1 MTQALDRETT
11 HLVDSVS
18 TDRLMEDTREIA
30 RWVRLSGSPEER
42 RAFAYIERR
51 LREAGLRTQLLEH
64 DALISL
70 PQSAA
75 LRLSDPDPEE
85 IPCITH
91 SFAVSTPR
99 DGIAAE
105 AVAVREGPPAGTLS
119 GRVAIVDGLATPDDV
134 AKLQSD
140 GAVGVIF
147 LNRDPL
153 VHEMIVSTIWGSP
166 TLSQLGRLPS
176 IPVVSAAGDGAA
188 RVRVRAAGGRRVR
201 VRLTTAVQTGWRR
214 LPLLVADLDGTGDD
228 TFVLLAGHVDSWHY
242 GAMDNG
248 GANAVMMEAG
258 RLLARTRLYRGLRL
272 TFWSGHSH
280 GRYAGSAWYVDSHW
294 DELNARCAAHLNVDS
309 VGGRGAT
316 KLDAGYCMP
325 ETREVGVR
333 VVGALAGQQYRGTR
347 VGRSGD
353 QSFLGIGVPS
363 LFMSLSEH
371 PADGPEA
378 SRDFSSTGIAAGG
391 GLGWWWHT
399 PEDTVD
405 KLDPAALT
413 RDARIY
419 AAAAHILCASPV
431 LPLDYAATAAEIV
444 TSLRALEKRLGDRFD
459 ISACVAE
466 AEHLRDAAAQVTQ
479 AARSAAG
486 NAKDAPAMNRTL
498 MQLGRTLIPVLYTR
512 AGRFDHDPAT
522 QIPELPPLLEAS
534 RLAEVDPDSDEAKAL
549 RVAAV
554 RGRNRL
560 VQALREAR
568 QLIETGARERGNPHA
583 HSAGSGR
590 SAGRR

>member
-166 TLSQLGRLPS
+166 TLSQLGRLPA

-188 RVRVRAAGGRRVR
+188 RVRAAGGRRVR

-214 LPLLVADLDGTGDD
+214 LPLLVAEADGTGDD

-258 RLLARTRLYRGLRL
+258 RLLARTQLYRGLRL

-280 GRYAGSAWYVDSHW
+280 GRYAGSTWYVDSHW

-325 ETREVGVR
+325 ETRELGVR
-333 VVGALAGQQYRGTR
+333 VVAALAGQQYRGTR

-371 PADGPEA
+371 LADGPEA
-378 SRDFSSTGIAAGG
+378 SRDFSSTGIAARGG
-391 GLGWWWHT
+391 PGWWWHT

-405 KLDPAALT
+405 KPDPAALT

-466 AEHLRDAAAQVTQ
+466 AEHLRDAAAPVTQ

-486 NAKDAPAMNRTL
+486 DPKDASAVNRTV
-498 MQLGRTLIPVLYTR
+498 MQ
-512 AGRFDHDPAT
+512 
-522 QIPELPPLLEAS
+522 
-534 RLAEVDPDSDEAKAL
+534 
-549 RVAAV
+549 
-554 RGRNRL
+554 RGRI
-560 VQALREAR
+560 
-568 QLIETGARERGNPHA
+568 LI
-583 HSAGSGR
+583 SVV
-590 SAGRR
+590 

>member
-1 MTQALDRETT
+1 MAESGCWAEEHTMTLSLDHDTT
-11 HLVDSVS
+11 RVAESVS

-70 PQSAA
+70 PQAAA

-105 AVAVREGPPAGTLS
+105 AVAG
-119 GRVAIVDGLATPDDV
+119 
-134 AKLQSD
+134 
-140 GAVGVIF
+140 
-147 LNRDPL
+147 
-153 VHEMIVSTIWGSP
+153 
-166 TLSQLGRLPS
+166 
-176 IPVVSAAGDGAA
+176 
-188 RVRVRAAGGRRVR
+188 GGRRVR

-214 LPLLVADLDGTGDD
+214 LPLLVAEADGTGDD

-248 GANAVMMEAG
+248 GANAVMMEVG

-280 GRYAGSAWYVDSHW
+280 GRYAGSTWYVDSHW

-391 GLGWWWHT
+391 GLGWGGHT
-399 PEDTVD
+399 PQETVD
-405 KLDPAALT
+405 KLDPAAW
-413 RDARIY
+413 AR
-419 AAAAHILCASPV
+419 
-431 LPLDYAATAAEIV
+431 
-444 TSLRALEKRLGDRFD
+444 G
-459 ISACVAE
+459 
-466 AEHLRDAAAQVTQ
+466 
-479 AARSAAG
+479 
-486 NAKDAPAMNRTL
+486 AP
-498 MQLGRTLIPVLYTR
+498 I
-512 AGRFDHDPAT
+512 
-522 QIPELPPLLEAS
+522 
-534 RLAEVDPDSDEAKAL
+534 
-549 RVAAV
+549 
-554 RGRNRL
+554 
-560 VQALREAR
+560 
-568 QLIETGARERGNPHA
+568 
-583 HSAGSGR
+583 
-590 SAGRR
+590 

>member
-11 HLVDSVS
+11 HLVESVS
-18 TDRLMEDTREIA
+18 TDRLIEDTREIA
-30 RWVRLSGSPEER
+30 RCVRLSGSPEER

-176 IPVVSAAGDGAA
+176 IPVVSAAGDGAV
-188 RVRVRAAGGRRVR
+188 RVRARAAGGRRVR

-214 LPLLVADLDGTGDD
+214 LPLLVA
-228 TFVLLAGHVDSWHY
+228 
-242 GAMDNG
+242 
-248 GANAVMMEAG
+248 EAG
-258 RLLARTRLYRGLRL
+258 
-272 TFWSGHSH
+272 
-280 GRYAGSAWYVDSHW
+280 
-294 DELNARCAAHLNVDS
+294 
-309 VGGRGAT
+309 
-316 KLDAGYCMP
+316 
-325 ETREVGVR
+325 EVGVR

-399 PEDTVD
+399 LEDTVD

-419 AAAAHILCASPV
+419 AASAHILCASPV

-486 NAKDAPAMNRTL
+486 NAT
-498 MQLGRTLIPVLYTR
+498 
-512 AGRFDHDPAT
+512 
-522 QIPELPPLLEAS
+522 
-534 RLAEVDPDSDEAKAL
+534 
-549 RVAAV
+549 
-554 RGRNRL
+554 
-560 VQALREAR
+560 
-568 QLIETGARERGNPHA
+568 
-583 HSAGSGR
+583 
-590 SAGRR
+590 

>member
-1 MTQALDRETT
+1 MTQALDCETT

-75 LRLSDPDPEE
+75 LRLSDPDPDD

-91 SFAVSTPR
+91 SFAVCAPR

-134 AKLQSD
+134 AKLQSA
-140 GAVGVIF
+140 GAVGVVF

-166 TLSQLGRLPS
+166 TPLQMGQLPS
-176 IPVVSAAGDGAA
+176 VPVVSTAGEAAA
-188 RVRVRAAGGRRVR
+188 RVRARLAGRRPVRAQI
-201 VRLTTAVQTGWRR
+201 TAVVQTEWRR
-214 LPLLVADLDGTGDD
+214 LPLLTADLDRTSDD

-248 GANAVMMEAG
+248 GANAVMLEVG
-258 RLLARTRLYRGLRL
+258 RLLAQTRLSRGFRL
-272 TFWSGHSH
+272 AFWSGHSH
-280 GRYAGSAWYVDSHW
+280 GRYAGSTWYADSHW
-294 DELNARCAAHLNVDS
+294 EELDARCAAHLYIDS

-325 ETREVGVR
+325 ETREVGVQAI
-333 VVGALAGQQYRGTR
+333 GALTGQQYRGTR

-353 QSFLGIGVPS
+353 QSFLGIGIPS

-371 PADGPEA
+371 PADGPQA
-378 SRDFSSTGIAAGG
+378 SRDFAATGIAAGG

-419 AAAAHILCASPV
+419 AAAVHILCASPV
-431 LPLDYAATAAEIV
+431 LPLASAAT
-444 TSLRALEKRLGDRFD
+444 
-459 ISACVAE
+459 
-466 AEHLRDAAAQVTQ
+466 
-479 AARSAAG
+479 
-486 NAKDAPAMNRTL
+486 
-498 MQLGRTLIPVLYTR
+498 
-512 AGRFDHDPAT
+512 
-522 QIPELPPLLEAS
+522 PP
-534 RLAEVDPDSDEAKAL
+534 
-549 RVAAV
+549 
-554 RGRNRL
+554 
-560 VQALREAR
+560 
-568 QLIETGARERGNPHA
+568 
-583 HSAGSGR
+583 
-590 SAGRR
+590 

>member
-1 MTQALDRETT
+1 RAGSAGSGGRPVSGCSSRCHGSRPGGGLRHTRRGRGAPDRRPGQ
-11 HLVDSVS
+11 H
-18 TDRLMEDTREIA
+18 
-30 RWVRLSGSPEER
+30 GR
-42 RAFAYIERR
+42 RGGRADD
-51 LREAGLRTQLLEH
+51 EAGGPGTRCGLAPHLRHQPGRCLSLHARRGAGDESAEIGRDRQHLLRGRPIVQPDRHPGLRQRESRAH
-64 DALISL
+64 RVHPADGGRAGTVWHPRELHRAGVYSL
-70 PQSAA
+70 QSRNRKAVGSHGRGRPATICRIDRAA
-75 LRLSDPDPEE
+75 PAGHGRRDRARSRLLRLPDPDPEE

-105 AVAVREGPPAGTLS
+105 AVAVGEGPPAGTVS
-119 GRVAIVDGLATPDDV
+119 GCVAIVDGLATPDDV

-176 IPVVSAAGDGAA
+176 IPVVSAAGDGAV
-188 RVRVRAAGGRRVR
+188 RVRARAAGGRRVR

-214 LPLLVADLDGTGDD
+214 LPLLVAEADGTGDD

-347 VGRSGD
+347 VGRSGE

-378 SRDFSSTGIAAGG
+378 S
-391 GLGWWWHT
+391 
-399 PEDTVD
+399 
-405 KLDPAALT
+405 
-413 RDARIY
+413 
-419 AAAAHILCASPV
+419 
-431 LPLDYAATAAEIV
+431 
-444 TSLRALEKRLGDRFD
+444 
-459 ISACVAE
+459 
-466 AEHLRDAAAQVTQ
+466 
-479 AARSAAG
+479 
-486 NAKDAPAMNRTL
+486 
-498 MQLGRTLIPVLYTR
+498 
-512 AGRFDHDPAT
+512 
-522 QIPELPPLLEAS
+522 
-534 RLAEVDPDSDEAKAL
+534 
-549 RVAAV
+549 
-554 RGRNRL
+554 
-560 VQALREAR
+560 
-568 QLIETGARERGNPHA
+568 
-583 HSAGSGR
+583 
-590 SAGRR
+590 

>member
-280 GRYAGSAWYVDSHW
+280 GRYAGSTWYVDSHW

-486 NAKDAPAMNRTL
+486 DAKDAPTMNRTL

-522 QIPELPPLLEAS
+522 KIPELPPLLEAS

-554 RGRNRL
+554 RGRNRM

-568 QLIETGARERGNPHA
+568 QLIERSGA
-583 HSAGSGR
+583 
-590 SAGRR
+590 

>member
-1 MTQALDRETT
+1 MTLSLDHDTARVAE
-11 HLVDSVS
+11 SVS

-30 RWVRLSGSPEER
+30 RWVRLSGSPQER

-51 LREAGLRTQLLEH
+51 LRDAGLRTQLLEH

-70 PQSAA
+70 PVSAA
-75 LRLSDPDPEE
+75 LRMIEPDADE

-91 SFAVSTPR
+91 SFAVSTPPG
-99 DGIAAE
+99 GITAE
-105 AVAVREGPPAGTLS
+105 AIQVGESAPPAEMVR
-119 GRVAIVDGLATPDDV
+119 GRLAIADGLATPGRV
-134 AKLQSD
+134 AQLQSA
-140 GAVGVIF
+140 GAVGVVF

-166 TLSQLGRLPS
+166 TPLQMGQLPS
-176 IPVVSAAGDGAA
+176 VPVVSTAGEAAA
-188 RVRVRAAGGRRVR
+188 RVRARLAGRRPGR
-201 VRLTTAVQTGWRR
+201 AQITAVVQTEWRR
-214 LPLLVADLDGTGDD
+214 LPLLTADLDGTSDD

-248 GANAVMMEAG
+248 GANAVMLEVG
-258 RLLARTRLYRGLRL
+258 RLLAQTRLSRGFRL
-272 TFWSGHSH
+272 AFWSGHSH
-280 GRYAGSAWYVDSHW
+280 GRYAGSTWYADSHW
-294 DELNARCAAHLNVDS
+294 EELDARCAAHLYIDS

-333 VVGALAGQQYRGTR
+333 VIGALTGQQYRGTR

-353 QSFLGIGVPS
+353 QSFLGIGIPS

-371 PADGPEA
+371 PADGPQA
-378 SRDFSSTGIAAGG
+378 SRDFAATGIAAGG

-419 AAAAHILCASPV
+419 AAAVHILCASPV
-431 LPLDYAATAAEIV
+431 LPLDYTATAAETV
-444 TSLRALEKRLGDRFD
+444 TSLRALQRRLDDRLD
-459 ISACVAE
+459 VSDCLTE
-466 AEHLRDAAAQVTQ
+466 AERLLAAAGQFT
-479 AARSAAG
+479 
-486 NAKDAPAMNRTL
+486 KDAKSQSGDLKNASAINRTL
-498 MQLGRTLIPVLYTR
+498 MRLGRILIPVLYTR
-512 AGRFDHDPAT
+512 VGRFDHDPAMA
-522 QIPELPPLLEAS
+522 IPELPPLLEAAQ
-534 RLAEVDPDSDEAKAL
+534 LAEVDPESDEAKTL
-549 RVAAV
+549 RVAAI

-560 VQALREAR
+560 MQALREAR
-568 QLIETGARERGNPHA
+568 RLLEMTGTGERGN
-583 HSAGSGR
+583 GGTR
-590 SAGRR
+590 